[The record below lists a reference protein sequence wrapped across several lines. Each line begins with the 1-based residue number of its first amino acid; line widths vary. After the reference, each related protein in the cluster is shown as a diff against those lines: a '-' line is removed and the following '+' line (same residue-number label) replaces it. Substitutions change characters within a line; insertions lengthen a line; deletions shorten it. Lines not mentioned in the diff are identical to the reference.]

1 MNQIQL
7 YNTLT
12 KKKEEF
18 VPHEP
23 PRVKMY
29 CCGPTVY
36 DLLHVGNFRGAIVYN
51 LLRNWLEESGYQV
64 THVYNYTDVD
74 DKIIDRAKKENVTA
88 TEISERY
95 IAEFKKDFGRLGLRK
110 HTHNPKVSEFMT
122 PIKEMVSDLIKQK
135 KAYVVDGEVLYS
147 IRSFDGYGKLSHR
160 NIDDLKTGVRI
171 EANERKQ
178 DPLDFALWKPAK
190 AGEPAWE
197 SEWGAGRPGWH
208 IECSAMAKSILGE
221 QIDIHGGGI
230 DLVFPHHENEIA
242 QSEGCSG
249 KHFVKYWVHNNLLNF
264 DGAKMSKSLGN
275 IRTARSFMDEFHPEI
290 FKFLILS
297 SHYRSVSEF
306 GENTIDLSIKGLAR
320 IYSALALAES
330 YLDEKEVR
338 GSTLDIQYV
347 SGREVSPEVIPENIN
362 IRLSELKSVGVD
374 PKLETLISQVEEKIK
389 SALNDDLG
397 TPEVMAQFFEVVR
410 TFNSQVRRGAKS
422 TPDIVNKCRSL
433 RLFLLRW
440 GSLMSLFQL
449 PAKEFLVALDD
460 LLLQKM
466 KLQRQDINQL
476 VQERALAREQKDFAK
491 SDELRKKLTEM
502 GISVSD
508 MQNGSFWEVSK

>member
-18 VPHEP
+18 IPHEP
-23 PRVKMY
+23 PHVKMY

-51 LLRNWLEESGYQV
+51 LLRNWLEESGYKV

-74 DKIIDRAKKENVTA
+74 DKIIDRAKRENVTA
-88 TEISERY
+88 TEISEKY

-122 PIKEMVSDLIKQK
+122 PIKDMVADLITQK
-135 KAYVVDGEVLYS
+135 KAYVVNGEVLYS

-160 NIDDLKTGVRI
+160 NIDEMKIGVRI
-171 EANERKQ
+171 EANEKKQ

-190 AGEPAWE
+190 SGEPSWE
-197 SEWGAGRPGWH
+197 SPWGAGRPGWH

-242 QSEGCSG
+242 QSEGCTG
-249 KHFVKYWVHNNLLNF
+249 KQFVKYWVHNNLLNF
-264 DGAKMSKSLGN
+264 DGAKMSKSVGN

-306 GENTIDLSIKGLAR
+306 GENTIDLAIKGLAR
-320 IYSALALAES
+320 IYSAMAVAES
-330 YLDEKEVR
+330 YLEDSEVKET
-338 GSTLDIQYV
+338 TLSPQYV
-347 SGREVSPEVIPENIN
+347 SGFEVSPEIIPQDVRA
-362 IRLSELKSVGVD
+362 RLETYKSKGLDV
-374 PKLETLISQVEEKIK
+374 KLEALIQQCEQKI
-389 SALNDDLG
+389 SAALNDDLG
-397 TPEVMAQFFEVVR
+397 TPEVFAQFFEVVR
-410 TFNSQVRRGAKS
+410 AFNSQTRRGAKA
-422 TPDIVNKCRSL
+422 TPEIANRCRSL
-433 RLFLLRW
+433 RLFLLKW

-466 KLQRQDINQL
+466 NLQRSTIDQL
-476 VQERALAREQKDFAK
+476 VQERTQARENKDFAK

-508 MQNGSFWEVSK
+508 LQNGSFWEVSK